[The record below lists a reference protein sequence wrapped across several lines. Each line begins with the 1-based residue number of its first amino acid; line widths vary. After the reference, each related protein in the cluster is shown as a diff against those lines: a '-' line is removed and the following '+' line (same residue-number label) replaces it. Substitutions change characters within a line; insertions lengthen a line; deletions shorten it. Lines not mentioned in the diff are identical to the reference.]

1 MAPRQPDLTLS
12 RNRLGM
18 RLPLLP
24 VVRWTAVATCLVL
37 VAWALGLDLVGAT
50 GGRFHGLP

>member
-1 MAPRQPDLTLS
+1 
-12 RNRLGM
+12 M